1 MRQGGDV
8 DSASG
13 DGTGR
18 RRLEETLRESEERFR
33 RLVEAAKDYA
43 IFMTDADGRVST
55 WNEGAERLFGY
66 REGEI
71 VGEDGAVLFTPEDR
85 ESGAHEREMGK
96 ARAEGRAEDERWH
109 LRKDG
114 TRFWASGF
122 VRPILDEEGALLGFS
137 KVARD
142 LTERRRAE
150 EAVDEARWAERDRLA
165 RDLHDLVLQDL
176 VYALQAWEARRLAP
190 REDEEDVFDPRQ
202 MSASLRRACQGVRQA
217 VYELRAGETVGRAL
231 ARAVE
236 DLVGMERRRSPG
248 IHVELAVSDGVPED
262 LPPEV
267 CKDVLLVVGE
277 ALANARRHASA
288 RRVRVALGATDEEIR
303 VEVADDGAGF
313 DPRQTPEGVGLSA
326 MRERTALLNGRLE
339 VLSEPAGGTTVRLR
353 VPRPA

>member
-1 MRQGGDV
+1 V
-8 DSASG
+8 DRASG
-13 DGTGR
+13 DGAG
-18 RRLEETLRESEERFR
+18 RRLEEALRESEERFG

-66 REGEI
+66 GEGEI
-71 VGEDGAVLFTPEDR
+71 VGRDGSVLFVPEDR
-85 ESGAHEREMGK
+85 EAGAPEREHGK
-96 ARAEGRAEDERWH
+96 ARTEGRAEDERWH

-122 VRPILDEEGALLGFS
+122 VRPILDEEGDLIGYS

-150 EAVDEARWAERDRLA
+150 EAVDEVRRAERDRLA

-190 REDEEDVFDPRQ
+190 RAAEEDVFDPRQ
-202 MSASLRRACQGVRQA
+202 MTSSLRRASQGVRQA
-217 VYELRAGETVGRAL
+217 IHELREGETVGRAL

-236 DLVGMERRRSPG
+236 DLVRMERRRSPG
-248 IHVELAVSDGVPED
+248 THVELAVSEGFPEE
-262 LPPEV
+262 LPKEA
-267 CKDVLLVVGE
+267 CKDVLLVVRE
-277 ALANARRHASA
+277 ALANARRHSGA
-288 RRVRVALGATDEEIR
+288 RRVRVALGATEEEIR
-303 VEVADDGAGF
+303 VEVSDDGAGF
-313 DPRQTPEGVGLSA
+313 DPRQTPEGVGLRA
-326 MRERTALLNGRLE
+326 MRERTALLNGRLS

-353 VPRPA
+353 VPRPS